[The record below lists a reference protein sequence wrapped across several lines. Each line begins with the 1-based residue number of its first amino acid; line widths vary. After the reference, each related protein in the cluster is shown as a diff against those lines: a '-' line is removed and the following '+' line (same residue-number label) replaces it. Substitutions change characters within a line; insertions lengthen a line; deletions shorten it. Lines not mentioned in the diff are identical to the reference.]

1 VSDTETELD
10 QPQRPA
16 RRRTWRANVGLLC
29 ASAVAG
35 LVLVEAVLRILGL
48 YPGAAHLLRDADRGW
63 RHRPG
68 ARFNGHRINRWGFEG
83 PDFPLAKPP
92 GERRVLCMGDS
103 CTFGQS
109 VGPQD
114 TYPAALQ
121 RMLGA
126 KVRVIN
132 GGVNGYS
139 SYQGLQW
146 FRRIAPRIAPDVV
159 TVFYGWN
166 DHWLSR
172 IGGPDKTMAGST
184 LERVRCVLSRSRV
197 FEFGVLGWHA
207 LRSTANIPFLE
218 DKPAAPHQP
227 PPAQPPAPAPKREL
241 RVGLE
246 DYAANLRAFVTWC
259 KANGAQAI
267 LLTAPNYLD
276 LADTAKLPDSAY
288 QVTDKTSV
296 AELRAL
302 HRSYNAAVR
311 RVAREEGAS
320 LVDLC
325 RIFADARDPA
335 KCFAGPPRDFVHPSA
350 YGFGLIAR
358 ALADAITAEG
368 AAGSG
373 TRSAPRQ

>member
-1 VSDTETELD
+1 MSDTETEAA
-10 QPQRPA
+10 PPPGPA
-16 RRRTWRANVGLLC
+16 QRRTWRANVGLLC
-29 ASAVAG
+29 ASAAAA
-35 LVLVEAVLRILGL
+35 LVLVEAALRILGL
-48 YPGAAHLLRDADRGW
+48 YPGAAHLLRDPDRGW
-63 RHRPG
+63 RHRPD
-68 ARFNGHRINRWGFEG
+68 ARFSGHRINRWGFEG

-121 RMLGA
+121 RLLGA
-126 KVRVIN
+126 KWRVIN

-146 FRRIAPRIAPDVV
+146 FRRVATRIEPDVV

-172 IGGPDKTMAGST
+172 IGGQDKAMAGST

-197 FEFGVLGWHA
+197 FEFGVLGCHA

-218 DKPAAPHQP
+218 EKPAPSRQP
-227 PPAQPPAPAPKREL
+227 QPTQPPAPAPKREL
-241 RVGLE
+241 RVSLE
-246 DYAANLRAFVTWC
+246 DYAANLRAFVAWC
-259 KANGAQAI
+259 KGNGAQAV

-276 LADTAKLPDSAY
+276 LADAETLPDSAY

-296 AELRAL
+296 AGLRAL

-311 RVAREEGAS
+311 RVALEEGAS

-325 RIFADARDPA
+325 RAYADTGDPA
-335 KCFAGPPRDFVHPSA
+335 KCFASPPRDFVHPSA
-350 YGFGLIAR
+350 YGFGLIAQ
-358 ALADAITAEG
+358 ALADAITAGG
-368 AAGSG
+368 AAGTG
-373 TRSAPRQ
+373 ARSAPRR

>member
-1 VSDTETELD
+1 VSDTETEVG
-10 QPQRPA
+10 QPPRPA

-35 LVLVEAVLRILGL
+35 LVLVEAALRILGL

-68 ARFNGHRINRWGFEG
+68 ARFNGRRINRWGFEG

-109 VGPQD
+109 VGPQG
-114 TYPAALQ
+114 TYAAALQ
-121 RMLGA
+121 RLLGA

-139 SYQGLQW
+139 SCQGLQW

-172 IGGPDKTMAGST
+172 IAGPDKTMAGST

-197 FEFGVLGWHA
+197 FEFGVLGCHA

-218 DKPAAPHQP
+218 EKPAAP
-227 PPAQPPAPAPKREL
+227 AQPTQSPAPARPREL
-241 RVGLE
+241 RVSLE
-246 DYAANLRAFVTWC
+246 DYAANLREFVTWC
-259 KANGAQAI
+259 KANRAHAV

-276 LADTAKLPDSAY
+276 LTDAATLPDSAY

-296 AELRAL
+296 AGLRSL

-325 RIFADARDPA
+325 RVYAHTGDPA

-350 YGFGLIAR
+350 YGFRLIAQ
-358 ALADAITAEG
+358 ALADAITAGESGGTG
-368 AAGSG
+368 A
-373 TRSAPRQ
+373 RSAPRQ